1 MVNHLRKRFDN
12 LEDAEEEYGLSVES
26 YLGVSELPDSDQELE
41 NVHPDTLEKLDCLS
55 GKQLVA
61 VVVKALTRIN
71 EEQINQRED
80 GSNFTTA
87 RALLPP
93 RHQGSLRQQLHRP
106 VLGQPPVPH
115 HMQLNP

>member
-1 MVNHLRKRFDN
+1 MDHTLPFYFFTLNERFRG
-12 LEDAEEEYGLSVES
+12 EDEYPSFDECPEIDDDDVEPAHHPLWLHRLS
-26 YLGVSELPDSDQELE
+26 
-41 NVHPDTLEKLDCLS
+41 
-55 GKQLVA
+55 
-61 VVVKALTRIN
+61 
-71 EEQINQRED
+71 INQRED